1 MAVAS
6 KKPAVK
12 KSVTKAAGKS
22 VSNKSAAR
30 KPASQNAGIAKAAKK
45 SSNPLGLEKKA
56 PGQFDTLQEIALAAH
71 RKLPAPVWD
80 HLMGGADSEMT
91 LRRNRAGL
99 DALAL
104 RQRVLVDVRNID
116 LGTPLLGQDL
126 AFPVFP
132 APVGG
137 FLGKVHNE
145 GGPAVARAAVSRG
158 TTAFIATAA
167 KPSLEAAQEAVKR
180 KLIFQLYVRGDRG
193 WIEGILDRVR
203 KAEYGALCVTV
214 DRNFYGRRERDIV
227 SGLPVKEGFGD
238 QSYQASLNWKDL
250 VWMKERV
257 GLPLIAKG
265 IATAED
271 AELAVEHG
279 ADVVYVSN
287 HGGRQLDHAQGSI
300 EVLAEVVKAVAG
312 RAEVLADGGVQ
323 RGTDVVKM
331 LCLGAR
337 AVGVGKLLGLAL
349 SAGGEAGV
357 ARMLELMELE
367 VRTAMGLMGVTSI
380 KQLGPQ
386 WLREVPV
393 LGTPSS
399 ISAYPLL
406 EEAVRREAS
415 PLGARKVR

>member
-1 MAVAS
+1 MAVAR
-6 KKPAVK
+6 KKVTVK
-12 KSVTKAAGKS
+12 KSVSKTAGK
-22 VSNKSAAR
+22 KAAAR
-30 KPASQNAGIAKAAKK
+30 KPVSKNASATKAARKN
-45 SSNPLGLEKKA
+45 SNPLGLEKKA

-116 LGTPLLGQDL
+116 LRTTLLGQEL
-126 AFPVFP
+126 SFPVFP

-137 FLGKVHNE
+137 FLGKVHHE
-145 GGPAVARAAVSRG
+145 GGPAVARAADSRG

-167 KPSLEAAQEAVKR
+167 KPSLEAAQQAVKR
-180 KLIFQLYVRGDRG
+180 KLIFQLYVRGDRT

-250 VWMKERV
+250 IWMKERV

-271 AELAVEHG
+271 AVLAVEHG

-331 LCLGAR
+331 LCLGAK

-386 WLREVPV
+386 WLREVPI
-393 LGTPSS
+393 LGTPSPV
-399 ISAYPLL
+399 SAYPLL
-406 EEAVRREAS
+406 EEAVRR
-415 PLGARKVR
+415 GR

>member
-1 MAVAS
+1 MAVSRSRKKTVS
-6 KKPAVK
+6 KKPATAKPRSAVK
-12 KSVTKAAGKS
+12 TV
-22 VSNKSAAR
+22 AAR
-30 KPASQNAGIAKAAKK
+30 KTSAVAKSAKK
-45 SSNPLGLEKKA
+45 SANPLGLVKKA
-56 PGQFDTLQEIALAAH
+56 PDQFDTLQEIALAAH
-71 RKLPAPVWD
+71 RKMPAPVWD

-104 RQRVLVDVRNID
+104 RQRVMVDVRNID
-116 LGTPLLGQDL
+116 MSTTLLGQKLDI
-126 AFPVFP
+126 PVFP

-137 FLGKVHNE
+137 FLSKVHHE

-167 KPSLEAAQEAVKR
+167 KPSLEAAQAAVER
-180 KLIFQLYVRGDRG
+180 KLVFQLYVRGDRG
-193 WIEGILDRVR
+193 WVEAVLDRV
-203 KAEYGALCVTV
+203 KAAGYAALCVTV
-214 DRNFYGRRERDIV
+214 DRNYYGRRERDII

-250 VWMKERV
+250 LWMKERV

-271 AELAVEHG
+271 ADLAVEHG

-337 AVGVGKLLGLAL
+337 AVGLGKLLGLAL
-349 SAGGEAGV
+349 SANGEAGV
-357 ARMLELMELE
+357 ARMLELMEVEIRHAL
-367 VRTAMGLMGVTSI
+367 GLMGVTSI
-380 KQLGPQ
+380 RHLGPE

-393 LGTPSS
+393 LGTPGTC
-399 ISAYPLL
+399 SAYPLL
-406 EEAVRREAS
+406 EAALRNPR
-415 PLGARKVR
+415 G